1 MTAEESDS
9 RGVLVTGASKGIGRA
24 VALAF
29 AARGDRVAVH
39 YGSDTDA
46 ARRTL
51 SELPGGGHLLVP
63 GDLSEPDGAQAV
75 ADRAEE
81 GLGGVCVLVNNAA
94 VGTTQDNAHP
104 VPTTSYSD
112 WQRAWETSFAV
123 NVFGAA
129 NLTFC
134 VTRKMIAAAVGGRV
148 INVGSRGAFRGEP
161 EHPAYGAGKAALQAF
176 GQSLALSLAPHGIAV
191 TSVAPGFTATERV
204 ADRLAGPA
212 GDALRAQSPFGRVG
226 SPGEIAEAVVYLAS
240 GPAEWASGA
249 ILDLNGASHLRM

>member
-1 MTAEESDS
+1 MTAEENGP

-29 AARGDRVAVH
+29 AERGDRVAVH
-39 YGSDTDA
+39 YGSDADA

-51 SELPGGGHLLVP
+51 AELPGSGHLLVQ
-63 GDLSEPDGAQAV
+63 GDLSEPEGAQAV

-81 GLGGVCVLVNNAA
+81 GLDGVRVLVNNAA
-94 VGTTQDNAHP
+94 VGTTLDNAHP
-104 VPTTSYSD
+104 VPATSYSD
-112 WQRAWETSFAV
+112 WQRAWQTSFAV

-129 NLTFC
+129 NLTYC
-134 VTRKMIAAAVGGRV
+134 VTRHMIAAAAGGRV
-148 INVGSRGAFRGEP
+148 VNVGSRGAFRGEP
-161 EHPAYGAGKAALQAF
+161 DHPAYGAGKAALHAL

-204 ADRLAGPA
+204 AGRLAGAA
-212 GDALRAQSPFGRVG
+212 GEALRAQSPFGRVG
-226 SPGEIAEAVVYLAS
+226 SADEIAEAVLYLAS

-249 ILDLNGASHLRM
+249 ILDLNGASHFRT